1 MVLTALPA
9 FDISRCGIAV
19 PVLLLLAFTVAS
31 RLDLLDALASLALLL
46 AGGAVLSATDPQLGL
61 GGFTFVLFLA
71 AGAFAG
77 GRVARSFGLLG
88 ARLQER
94 TRLLELER
102 GHTARLATEVERRRL
117 GVRLDAAARG
127 ELARIVDV
135 SRQGET
141 AAVSDPEQ
149 ARRAFAEIER
159 TSRATLDEIRGVLG
173 SLRQDGADARQS
185 TPTLAELDALID
197 EARATGR
204 AVRLDVDGE
213 PPQLG
218 AGLELSLYRLLQ
230 HTLAAVDEQAPLA
243 VHLRY
248 RPDHLEL
255 EVRGPAASSVT
266 ADEAL
271 HAARERASV
280 HGGSFRVAS
289 ADAGQVVLRALLP
302 VTAAPLSVPR

>member
-1 MVLTALPA
+1 M
-9 FDISRCGIAV
+9 
-19 PVLLLLAFTVAS
+19 
-31 RLDLLDALASLALLL
+31 
-46 AGGAVLSATDPQLGL
+46 
-61 GGFTFVLFLA
+61 
-71 AGAFAG
+71 
-77 GRVARSFGLLG
+77 
-88 ARLQER
+88 
-94 TRLLELER
+94 
-102 GHTARLATEVERRRL
+102 
-117 GVRLDAAARG
+117 
-127 ELARIVDV
+127 
-135 SRQGET
+135 
-141 AAVSDPEQ
+141 SDPEQ

-255 EVRGPAASSVT
+255 EVRGPAASSVA

-289 ADAGQVVLRALLP
+289 GDAGQVVLRALLP